1 MAIEKNIVI
10 GADLSGI
17 EVKLN
22 ELIDLL
28 KKSQTEADKTS
39 KSVEQ
44 VADEVKEVGK
54 SAKEGAKGVKV
65 LTNGIKGIGL
75 ALKAAGIGLVI
86 EGFQLF
92 KDVLKSNQG
101 VADTFAVTLQ
111 TLVFAFNGI
120 IKAVSTGDFLS
131 IPKVLSEAR
140 GQAIELVALQND
152 ILLKEAKRSK
162 LQVKDLI
169 LAEKQRQLRDDETK
183 SLDSRIEA
191 NEKLNSILKNQI
203 LEEQAIVQ
211 LKVDAANKEL
221 LKNDNIENR
230 VALLEAETEMLEI
243 QERIEGQMSE
253 YQMNRNSLQ
262 RESLQLTR
270 DRADVVR
277 DTDRTIEDVE
287 NSRLGNERTML
298 EEEMR
303 MAKERR
309 DADVALYQ
317 ARADLAVE
325 GTAEHIENLNKISE
339 VEAQFYQEQSDR
351 QLQLRA
357 LNQESIQQ
365 NFDLTSQGLGALQ
378 ALNDAFA
385 ADNEKAQKKAFMV
398 NKAAGIASAVISTAQ
413 AVAKAL
419 AETTDPTPTQSLRF
433 GNAAIAAATGAA
445 QIATIARQQFNG
457 GGDLDTDIPPGGTS
471 ASTAPQF
478 NLVGS
483 TGDNAILESLRNN
496 PVKAYVVGSDVT
508 SQQQLDRN
516 RINQV
521 SFP

>member
-22 ELIDLL
+22 ELIELL
-28 KKSQTEADKTS
+28 KESQTEANKTS

-65 LTNGIKGIGL
+65 LSKSIKGIGL

-101 VADTFAVTLQ
+101 VSDTFAVTLQ

-120 IKAVSTGDFLS
+120 IKAVSSGDFLS

-140 GQAIELVALQND
+140 EQAIELVALQNE
-152 ILLKEAKRSK
+152 ILLKEGERSK
-162 LQVKDLI
+162 LQVKNLI
-169 LAEKQRQLRDDETK
+169 IAEKQRQLRDDETK
-183 SLDSRIEA
+183 TIESRIEA
-191 NEKLNSILKNQI
+191 NEKLNDLLTNQI
-203 LEEQAIVQ
+203 LDEQHIVQ
-211 LKVDAANKEL
+211 LKINAANAEL
-221 LKNDNIENR
+221 LRNDNIENKI
-230 VALLEAETEMLEI
+230 ALLEAETEMLEI
-243 QERIEGQMSE
+243 QERLEGQMSE
-253 YQMNRNSLQ
+253 YQMNRNSLK
-262 RESLQLTR
+262 REEEDLETMIFDQAQERHRIEKETSIELMNNRKKALKATWNLETGIANAKMLQLDEEIAKHKEGTIIYQELVGQ
-270 DRADVVR
+270 RAAIDAEKHAFIKKHIA
-277 DTDRTIEDVE
+277 DEQQ
-287 NSRLGNERTML
+287 L
-298 EEEMR
+298 
-303 MAKERR
+303 RR
-309 DADVALYQ
+309 DNV
-317 ARADLAVE
+317 
-325 GTAEHIENLNKISE
+325 
-339 VEAQFYQEQSDR
+339 QET
-351 QLQLRA
+351 
-357 LNQESIQQ
+357 
-365 NFDLTSQGLGALQ
+365 FDLTSQGLGALQ

-385 ADNEKAQKKAFMV
+385 KDDEASAKKSFKI
-398 NKAAGIASAVISTAQ
+398 NKALGISQAVVSTGMAVTAALTAGGNPLKLATGQQFVEAGIA
-413 AVAKAL
+413 
-419 AETTDPTPTQSLRF
+419 
-433 GNAAIAAATGAA
+433 AAAGAA
-445 QIATIARQQFNG
+445 QIATISKQQFG
-457 GGDLDTDIPPGGTS
+457 GGAGGTS
-471 ASTAPQF
+471 SVPQPSTSTAPSF

>member
-10 GADLSGI
+10 GADLSGL

-28 KKSQTEADKTS
+28 KNSQTQADKTS
-39 KSVEQ
+39 KSVEN

-65 LTNGIKGIGL
+65 LANGIRGIGL
-75 ALKAAGIGLVI
+75 ALKAAGIGLLI

-101 VADTFAVTLQ
+101 VTDTFAVTLQ

-120 IKAVSTGDFLS
+120 IKAVSSGDFLS
-131 IPKVLSEAR
+131 IPKILSEAR
-140 GQAIELVALQND
+140 EQAIELVALQNE
-152 ILLKEAKRSK
+152 ILLKEAERSK

-169 LAEKQRQLRDDETK
+169 LAEKQRQFRDDETQ

-211 LKVDAANKEL
+211 LKVDAAKKEL
-221 LKNDNIENR
+221 LRNDNIANQ
-230 VALLEAETEMLEI
+230 VALLEAETEMLEV
-243 QERIEGQMSE
+243 QERLEGQMSE

-277 DTDRTIEDVE
+277 DTDRVIEDVE
-287 NSRLGNERTML
+287 NSRLNNERTML

-317 ARADLAVE
+317 SRVDLAKE
-325 GTAEHIENLNKISE
+325 ETAEHIENLNKISE

-357 LNQESIQQ
+357 LKQESIQQ
-365 NFDLTSQGLGALQ
+365 NFDLTSQGLGALMS
-378 ALNDAFA
+378 LTDAFA
-385 ADNEKAQKKAFMV
+385 KDDEESAEKSFKI
-398 NKAAGIASAVISTAQ
+398 NKALGISQAVVNTAMAVTAALTAGGNPLKLATGQQFVEAGIA
-413 AVAKAL
+413 
-419 AETTDPTPTQSLRF
+419 
-433 GNAAIAAATGAA
+433 AAAGAA
-445 QIATIARQQFNG
+445 QIATISKQQFG
-457 GGDLDTDIPPGGTS
+457 GGAASSSNIPQPSETS
-471 ASTAPQF
+471 SPQF

-483 TGDNAILESLRNN
+483 TGQNAILESLRNN

>member
-65 LTNGIKGIGL
+65 LTKGIKGIGL
-75 ALKAAGIGLVI
+75 ALKATAIGLVI

-111 TLVFAFNGI
+111 TLIFAFNGI
-120 IKAVSTGDFLS
+120 IKAVSSGDFAS
-131 IPKVLSEAR
+131 IPKILAEAR
-140 GQAIELVALQND
+140 GQAIELVALQNK
-152 ILLKEAKRSK
+152 IALEEAKRSK
-162 LQVKDLI
+162 IQVQSLI
-169 LAEKQRQLRDDETK
+169 NAEKQRQLRDDETK

-191 NEKLNSILKNQI
+191 NENLNSILKNQI
-203 LEEQAIVQ
+203 LQEQAIVQ

-221 LKNDNIENR
+221 LKNNNIENR

-243 QERIEGQMSE
+243 QERLEGQRSE
-253 YQMNRNSLQ
+253 YLMNRNSLQ
-262 RESLQLTR
+262 REFNELKLSEEQSFT
-270 DRADVVR
+270 
-277 DTDRTIEDVE
+277 E
-287 NSRLGNERTML
+287 NSRAWEDAEIERMANRNKAAKIEKELSNERFL
-298 EEEMR
+298 
-303 MAKERR
+303 R
-309 DADVALYQ
+309 DKRDIEDRIAILT
-317 ARADLAVE
+317 E
-325 GTAEHIENLNKISE
+325 GTQEYQDLQSELNLMTTEWYNQQMDLE
-339 VEAQFYQEQSDR
+339 QELAQIKRDNIQE
-351 QLQLRA
+351 
-357 LNQESIQQ
+357 
-365 NFDLTSQGLGALQ
+365 NFDLASQGLGALQ

-385 ADNEKAQKKAFMV
+385 KDDEEGAEKAFNI
-398 NKAAGIASAVISTAQ
+398 NKSLQTGQAIINTAAAVTAQLAVPQDALTGANFVKAGIA
-413 AVAKAL
+413 L
-419 AETTDPTPTQSLRF
+419 
-433 GNAAIAAATGAA
+433 ATGIA
-445 QIATIARQQFNG
+445 QVKTIQSAQF
-457 GGDLDTDIPPGGTS
+457 GGDVGTLDSNI
-471 ASTAPQF
+471 AQPQSPSF

-483 TGDNAILESLRNN
+483 TGQNAILESLRNN

>member
-28 KKSQTEADKTS
+28 KNSQTEADKTS

-65 LTNGIKGIGL
+65 LSNGIRGIGL
-75 ALKAAGIGLVI
+75 ALKAAGIGLLI

-101 VADTFAVTLQ
+101 VTDTFAVTLQ

-120 IKAVSTGDFLS
+120 IKAVSSGDFLS

-140 GQAIELVALQND
+140 EQAIELVALQNE
-152 ILLKEAKRSK
+152 IALKEAKRSK
-162 LQVKDLI
+162 LQVQSLI
-169 LAEKQRQLRDDETK
+169 NAEKQRQFRDDETK

-221 LKNDNIENR
+221 LKNNNIVNQ

-243 QERIEGQMSE
+243 QERLEGQMSE

-262 RESLQLTR
+262 REFNELKLSEKQSFT
-270 DRADVVR
+270 
-277 DTDRTIEDVE
+277 E
-287 NSRLGNERTML
+287 NSRAWEDAEIERMANRNKAAKIEKELSNERFL
-298 EEEMR
+298 
-303 MAKERR
+303 R
-309 DADVALYQ
+309 DKRDIEDRIAILT
-317 ARADLAVE
+317 E
-325 GTAEHIENLNKISE
+325 GTQEYQDLQSE
-339 VEAQFYQEQSDR
+339 LSLKSTEWYNQQMALEQELAQIKRD
-351 QLQLRA
+351 
-357 LNQESIQQ
+357 NIQK
-365 NFDLTSQGLGALQ
+365 NFDLASQGLGALQ

-385 ADNEKAQKKAFMV
+385 KDDEASAKKSFKI
-398 NKAAGIASAVISTAQ
+398 NKALGISQAVVSTAMAVTAALTAGGNPLKLATGQQFVEAGIA
-413 AVAKAL
+413 
-419 AETTDPTPTQSLRF
+419 
-433 GNAAIAAATGAA
+433 AAAGAA
-445 QIATIARQQFNG
+445 QIATISKQQFG
-457 GGDLDTDIPPGGTS
+457 GGAGGTSSVPQPS
-471 ASTAPQF
+471 ASTAPSF